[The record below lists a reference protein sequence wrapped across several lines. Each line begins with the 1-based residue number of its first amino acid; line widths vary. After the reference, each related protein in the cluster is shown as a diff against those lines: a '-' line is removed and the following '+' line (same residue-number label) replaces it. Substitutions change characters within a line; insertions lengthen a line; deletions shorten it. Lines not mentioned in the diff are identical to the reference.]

1 MNPKAQ
7 DAYTQAY
14 NKWVVDQTP
23 ANMAEL
29 VSAFMPTVNAELQQ
43 YSGSKDLLRAR
54 AKSYVIQAVK
64 SYNPMGNTKLN
75 SWVVTN
81 LKQLSRYG
89 KRLRPIRAS
98 EDLIRSAAD
107 LNRVT
112 LEMEDRLGRKPT
124 DEEIQDETGWT
135 PKALARIRASSVA
148 VAQST
153 GLVDEEGAPEDP
165 GVSKID
171 NLPFL
176 SDAVYSSLGDRDK
189 EIFDY
194 RLGAHGKTQ
203 MAGVDI
209 AKKLGV
215 TPAYISQ
222 RASGIA
228 ALISDLGAKQ

>member
-153 GLVDEEGAPEDP
+153 GLVDEEGTPEDP

-189 EIFDY
+189 AIFDY
-194 RLGAHGKTQ
+194 RLGTHGKAQ
-203 MAGVDI
+203 MSGVDI